1 MNEIR
6 NIRPIYKLYKVNM
19 MDQAEF
25 LMSFNDEDKAKM
37 FREYLYNEQEVES
50 REEPTDLCRYIIIKE
65 Q

>member
-1 MNEIR
+1 MNKMRSIK
-6 NIRPIYKLYKVNM
+6 PIYKLYKVNM

-37 FREYLYNEQEVES
+37 FREYLYNEQEVEA
-50 REEPTDLCRYIIIKE
+50 RDEPTELFRYIIIKE